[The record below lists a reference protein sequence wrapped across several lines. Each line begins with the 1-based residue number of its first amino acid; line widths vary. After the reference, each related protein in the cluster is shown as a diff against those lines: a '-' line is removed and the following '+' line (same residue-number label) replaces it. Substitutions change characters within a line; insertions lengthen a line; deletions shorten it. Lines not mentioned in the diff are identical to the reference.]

1 MFKPEFSISNP
12 LSKEE
17 ALNINPSS
25 LALIGDA
32 VQALYLRT
40 DGGLNSTDKTGKI
53 HNRVTQCVKATTQA
67 KVMNKLIDTL
77 DEDELSLF
85 KKARNLKILT
95 SAKHATI
102 DEYRYATGFE
112 ALLGFYFI
120 TNNYEK
126 LIKFILA
133 TTED

>member
-1 MFKPEFSISNP
+1 MFTPEFSISNP
-12 LSKEE
+12 LNKED
-17 ALNINPSS
+17 ALNVNPSS

-32 VQALYLRT
+32 VQSLYLRT

-67 KVMNKLIDTL
+67 KVMNKLLDTL
-77 DEDELSLF
+77 DEDELALF

-102 DEYRYATGFE
+102 DEYRYATGYE
-112 ALLGFYFI
+112 ALLGFFFV
-120 TNNYEK
+120 TNNKKK
-126 LIKFILA
+126 LIDFILA
-133 TTED
+133 STEV